1 MKNKKIWVIDD
12 DPIYQII
19 VKKIIEKSEMF
30 TEIYSFK
37 NGKDAIDN
45 LYKSSENSESVP
57 DIILLDINMPIMDG
71 WEFME
76 ELGLIKT
83 NFNNEIV
90 VYIVSSSIAIE
101 DKNKSKSY
109 ENILGYLSKPI
120 NVNDYPAVK
129 KHLDE
134 FYIQLEKRTDKG
146 DTPYNLRSC
155 AYVEDFDRPKIVYPN
170 MTKFLPFIYDEEGF
184 LTNQKCFITIEN
196 YNNFFNYC

>member
-83 NFNNEIV
+83 KFNNEIV

-101 DKNKSKSY
+101 DKNKSNSY

-120 NVNDYPAVK
+120 NVNDLILIASR
-129 KHLDE
+129 E
-134 FYIQLEKRTDKG
+134 
-146 DTPYNLRSC
+146 
-155 AYVEDFDRPKIVYPN
+155 
-170 MTKFLPFIYDEEGF
+170 
-184 LTNQKCFITIEN
+184 
-196 YNNFFNYC
+196 

>member
-57 DIILLDINMPIMDG
+57 YIILLDINMPIMDG

-83 NFNNEIV
+83 KFNNEIV

-120 NVNDYPAVK
+120 NVNDLILIASQ
-129 KHLDE
+129 E
-134 FYIQLEKRTDKG
+134 
-146 DTPYNLRSC
+146 
-155 AYVEDFDRPKIVYPN
+155 
-170 MTKFLPFIYDEEGF
+170 
-184 LTNQKCFITIEN
+184 
-196 YNNFFNYC
+196 

>member
-83 NFNNEIV
+83 KFINEIV

-120 NVNDYPAVK
+120 NVNDLILIASR
-129 KHLDE
+129 E
-134 FYIQLEKRTDKG
+134 
-146 DTPYNLRSC
+146 
-155 AYVEDFDRPKIVYPN
+155 
-170 MTKFLPFIYDEEGF
+170 
-184 LTNQKCFITIEN
+184 
-196 YNNFFNYC
+196 

>member
-83 NFNNEIV
+83 KFNNEIV
-90 VYIVSSSIAIE
+90 VYILSSSIAIE

-120 NVNDYPAVK
+120 NVNDLILIASR
-129 KHLDE
+129 E
-134 FYIQLEKRTDKG
+134 
-146 DTPYNLRSC
+146 
-155 AYVEDFDRPKIVYPN
+155 
-170 MTKFLPFIYDEEGF
+170 
-184 LTNQKCFITIEN
+184 
-196 YNNFFNYC
+196 